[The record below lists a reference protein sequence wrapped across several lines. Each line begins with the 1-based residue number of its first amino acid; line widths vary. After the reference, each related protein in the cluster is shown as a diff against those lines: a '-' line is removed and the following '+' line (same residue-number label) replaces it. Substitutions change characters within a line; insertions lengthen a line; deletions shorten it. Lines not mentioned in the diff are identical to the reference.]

1 MTTFSGS
8 DGQVTT
14 EQRGQVLLIG
24 IDRVSQQNRIDPALY
39 TALATAYYQLE
50 HDENIRCGVL
60 FGYGNDFSL
69 GLDVGAF
76 APVLA
81 QGTFQWQVEGQ
92 INPLGTTEPRLTK
105 PLVAAVQGGVTFMAN
120 ELLLAADIRIAAS
133 DAHFSQGEA
142 QRATFPGGGATIRF
156 VREAGWGNAMR
167 YMLTGDEFDATEA
180 LRIGLVQEVVAV
192 GQQLERALELAQRI
206 AAAAPLSIQA
216 TLASAHLAL
225 TSGEEEAARQ
235 LLPEFGRLLRS
246 QDMQERMKALQEG
259 RQPIYTGR

>member
-1 MTTFSGS
+1 MSLEA
-8 DGQVTT
+8 DG
-14 EQRGQVLLIG
+14 E
-24 IDRVSQQNRIDPALY
+24 SA
-39 TALATAYYQLE
+39 
-50 HDENIRCGVL
+50 
-60 FGYGNDFSL
+60 
-69 GLDVGAF
+69 
-76 APVLA
+76 
-81 QGTFQWQVEGQ
+81 
-92 INPLGTTEPRLTK
+92 
-105 PLVAAVQGGVTFMAN
+105 
-120 ELLLAADIRIAAS
+120 ELLLKSLLLLAAS

-259 RQPIYTGR
+259 RQLIYTGR

>member
-1 MTTFSGS
+1 MTPSSRS
-8 DGQVTT
+8 DGRVTT
-14 EQRGQVLLIG
+14 EQREQVLLIG
-24 IDRVSQQNRIDPALY
+24 IDRVSQQNRIDPTIY
-39 TALATAYYQLE
+39 SALASAYYQLE
-50 HDENIRCGVL
+50 HDENVRCGVL

-69 GLDVGAF
+69 GLDVAAF

-92 INPLGTTEPRLTK
+92 INPLGTTKPRLTK
-105 PLVAAVQGGVTFMAN
+105 PLVAAVQGGVSFMAN

-133 DAHFSQGEA
+133 NAHFSQGEA

-180 LRIGLVQEVVAV
+180 LRIGLVQEVVAI
-192 GQQLERALELAQRI
+192 GQQLERALELAQHI

-225 TSGEEEAARQ
+225 TAGEEEAARQ

-246 QDMQERMKALQEG
+246 QDMRERMNALQEG
-259 RQPIYTGR
+259 RQPTYTGR